1 MKQNNYSRLTEGRYV
16 PHGDTEFKIVLDR
29 INSDGKRQVVYTGT
43 MPTYDIYEEK
53 QTGYIAH
60 SIQDALDPSI
70 DLEKHIENNRWKQ
83 IIQSE
88 IARQVED
95 PYFAKYNF
103 SFLNSVHNSSIKTR
117 A

>member
-1 MKQNNYSRLTEGRYV
+1 MKQNDYSRLTEGRYI
-16 PHGDTEFKIVLDR
+16 PYGDTEFELVLDR
-29 INSDGKRQVVYTGT
+29 INSEGLRQVVYTGT

-60 SIQDALDPSI
+60 SIQDALDLNV
-70 DLEKHIENNRWKQ
+70 DLDKHIELNRWKQ

-88 IARQVED
+88 IARQVQD